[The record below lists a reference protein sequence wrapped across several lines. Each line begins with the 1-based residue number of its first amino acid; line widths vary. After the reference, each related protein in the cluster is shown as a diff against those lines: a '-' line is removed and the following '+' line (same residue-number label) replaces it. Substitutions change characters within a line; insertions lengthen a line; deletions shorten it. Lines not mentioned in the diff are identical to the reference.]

1 MQDRVIA
8 PLKSAAVHAKIYD
21 FRRSLVGHAD
31 RRVARALALG
41 QRGQGRR
48 ASRTKEKMSS

>member
-1 MQDRVIA
+1 
-8 PLKSAAVHAKIYD
+8 
-21 FRRSLVGHAD
+21 LVEHAD

-48 ASRTKEKMSS
+48 ASRTKENVVMKMPFATGLRL